1 MLVIEGLKSYYGKI
15 MALKGISFNVKE
27 GEIISIIGSNG
38 AGKTTTLRVI
48 SGLLRDIEGNISFMG
63 KSIVKFKPYEIA
75 KLGIIHVPEGRGVF
89 PNLTVYENLEIGG
102 YTIKD
107 KKRVK
112 SNIEKVYEIFPR
124 LLERRYQKAGTLSG
138 GEQQMLAIGR
148 GLIAEPK
155 ILLLDEPSLGLAPIV
170 VKEIFKVIKK
180 INREDKVTILLVEQ
194 NAKISME
201 ISERTYVLETGLVV
215 KEGISSQ
222 LINDDFVKKAY
233 LGL

>member
-48 SGLLRDIEGNISFMG
+48 SGLLKDIEGNISFMG